1 VIRKAALLTSVFLL
15 ALTAPAS
22 AQLKKPRLGG
32 VIGKVVPQ
40 ATTAS
45 SRGGIRTANLTFD
58 DRVLE
63 ITPERIERVIKGIE
77 AGKVMAQQV
86 EAQDLDAIDRANAAK
101 REAYERDYQAY
112 QEKRAALER
121 CVEPEQEKMKGQMA
135 GYVLTDLEKARMEA
149 VATRIKTAKERGDLA
164 ETRRLADS
172 VSRAMM
178 GRTQG
183 AVAASEAG
191 TRALSAK
198 CGTAPQ
204 EPTRPVYQD
213 ALTYESVDRVEV
225 EAGGFTDA
233 QYHILRERIAPFVV
247 SGGESSSMAYT
258 ESEVSV
264 LKEWLPKLQPYT
276 EYMKRY

>member
-1 VIRKAALLTSVFLL
+1 
-15 ALTAPAS
+15 
-22 AQLKKPRLGG
+22 
-32 VIGKVVPQ
+32 
-40 ATTAS
+40 
-45 SRGGIRTANLTFD
+45 
-58 DRVLE
+58 
-63 ITPERIERVIKGIE
+63 
-77 AGKVMAQQV
+77 
-86 EAQDLDAIDRANAAK
+86 
-101 REAYERDYQAY
+101 
-112 QEKRAALER
+112 
-121 CVEPEQEKMKGQMA
+121 MA